1 MKIKNK
7 IIFLFLTTFCLSTHA
22 ADFSVNENTK
32 IQELKNVFG
41 TPVRSLLAEKK
52 STDFFDS
59 NTYAFLDT
67 YSNNFGV
74 VVLGI
79 HPVSYRLSKK
89 LDNGKNAAFFNIRS
103 SKNDLTT
110 DINVFGVKLG
120 MKFKDAEQLIYKL
133 STFDK
138 SMIVKNSGVEYQLTN
153 GYRVVINSDKSNV
166 VTDVELFLN

>member
-1 MKIKNK
+1 MKNK
-7 IIFLFLTTFCLSTHA
+7 ITFLCLAAFCLSTNA
-22 ADFSVNENTK
+22 AEVSINANTK
-32 IQELKNVFG
+32 ISEIKAQLG

-59 NTYAFLDT
+59 NTYTFLDA

-103 SKNDLTT
+103 GKNDLTT

-138 SMIVKNSGVEYQLTN
+138 SMTAKNRGVEYQLTN